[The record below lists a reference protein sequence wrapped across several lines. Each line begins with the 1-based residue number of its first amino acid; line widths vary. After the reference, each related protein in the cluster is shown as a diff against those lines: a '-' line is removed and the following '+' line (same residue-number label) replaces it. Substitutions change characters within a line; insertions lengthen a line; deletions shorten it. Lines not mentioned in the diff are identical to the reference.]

1 MGVPDKVVIVG
12 ASLAGLRAAQAAR
25 ADGFTGELVLIGDE
39 THLPYDRPPLS
50 KDFILGVE
58 EPVTPYF
65 DGATTLADELDIRLM
80 LGAPADSLDSASRL
94 VTVGDVAVDYDAI
107 LLATG
112 SAARRLPGSEHLQG
126 VETLRTLD
134 DALRVGRALRSG
146 CRTVIVGGG
155 FIGSEV
161 ASAAA
166 EHGAHATIVEAAET
180 PLVRAVGATAGKW
193 LSDLHQRHGTELLCG
208 AGVESL
214 VGGSRVEAVRLT
226 DGRTLTADLVVV
238 GIGAD
243 PNTGWLTGSG
253 LTLDNGI
260 VCDAT
265 MRAGES
271 VWAAGDVARWWSEDF
286 ERSIRIEHWTN
297 AAEQGARAMRN
308 LLAPESP
315 VAYRHIPYFWSD
327 WYGSRI
333 QLVGLPVGE
342 PTVVTGSPTSD
353 AFVALYR
360 ENDRLVGALALNRRG
375 DVMKY
380 RALIARAASWD
391 DGLAL
396 AEVRNARTV
405 AV

>member
-1 MGVPDKVVIVG
+1 
-12 ASLAGLRAAQAAR
+12 
-25 ADGFTGELVLIGDE
+25 
-39 THLPYDRPPLS
+39 
-50 KDFILGVE
+50 
-58 EPVTPYF
+58 
-65 DGATTLADELDIRLM
+65 
-80 LGAPADSLDSASRL
+80 
-94 VTVGDVAVDYDAI
+94 
-107 LLATG
+107 
-112 SAARRLPGSEHLQG
+112 
-126 VETLRTLD
+126 
-134 DALRVGRALRSG
+134 
-146 CRTVIVGGG
+146 
-155 FIGSEV
+155 
-161 ASAAA
+161 
-166 EHGAHATIVEAAET
+166 
-180 PLVRAVGATAGKW
+180 
-193 LSDLHQRHGTELLCG
+193 
-208 AGVESL
+208 
-214 VGGSRVEAVRLT
+214 
-226 DGRTLTADLVVV
+226 
-238 GIGAD
+238 
-243 PNTGWLTGSG
+243 
-253 LTLDNGI
+253 
-260 VCDAT
+260 